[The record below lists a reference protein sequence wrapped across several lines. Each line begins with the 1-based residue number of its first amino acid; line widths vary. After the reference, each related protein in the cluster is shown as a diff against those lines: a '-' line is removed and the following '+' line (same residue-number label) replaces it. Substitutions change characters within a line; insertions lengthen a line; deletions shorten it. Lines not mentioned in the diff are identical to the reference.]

1 MKALFL
7 IFHGFNEA
15 NGISK
20 KIRYQVK
27 ALKDCGV
34 DVRLCHYDVTSYG
47 ERRWMVDDEVIADFG
62 TGFAAKIWKR
72 VYYSPIVDY
81 ARHEGIDFVYMRS
94 FHNASP
100 FTLRLVKS
108 LKRIGAK
115 VVMEIPTYP
124 YDQEYVTRSMKFHL
138 AIDRCFRHKLA
149 KALDGIVTFSNAE
162 EIFGGNTIRIS
173 NGIDFEAIPMKQQ
186 QNDTSKELHL
196 IGVAEVHYWHG
207 FDRLVRGLA
216 DYYRSNPEYKV
227 YFHIVGPLSGERERA
242 GILPVVRDNHLEPYV
257 LLHGPLHGDELD
269 AMFEKADFAIGT
281 PPQRNYVYQNVEK
294 PRVCRTWLR
303 VHLLGNRRRL
313 RPHAVCME
321 GGTRRIS
328 GGYSRT
334 DRLPEDPENDACRDT
349 RIGLP
354 AIVEDANAESDRR
367 HKDQR

>member
-72 VYYSPIVDY
+72 VYYSPILDY

-108 LKRIGAK
+108 LKRTGAK

-216 DYYRSNPEYKV
+216 DYYRNNPEYKEKFDTQTHDERNRFIANKAWAWAGYLSV
-227 YFHIVGPLSGERERA
+227 LTGAAAAIAFKIAGMDDISYFCSI
-242 GILPVVRDNHLEPYV
+242 
-257 LLHGPLHGDELD
+257 
-269 AMFEKADFAIGT
+269 
-281 PPQRNYVYQNVEK
+281 
-294 PRVCRTWLR
+294 
-303 VHLLGNRRRL
+303 
-313 RPHAVCME
+313 AVCLLMILYWICWLVLK
-321 GGTRRIS
+321 RK
-328 GGYSRT
+328 Y
-334 DRLPEDPENDACRDT
+334 
-349 RIGLP
+349 
-354 AIVEDANAESDRR
+354 
-367 HKDQR
+367 